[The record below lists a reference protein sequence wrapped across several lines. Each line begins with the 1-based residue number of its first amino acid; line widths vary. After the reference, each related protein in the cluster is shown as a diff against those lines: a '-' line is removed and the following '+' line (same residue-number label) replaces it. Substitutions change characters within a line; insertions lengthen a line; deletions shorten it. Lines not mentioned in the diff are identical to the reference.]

1 MRQLRI
7 PELSELEWLMTTTP
21 ARADAPLTK
30 AGMVVI
36 GPSPAHMTG
45 QL

>member
-21 ARADAPLTK
+21 ARANAPLTQ
-30 AGMVVI
+30 AGIVVI
-36 GPSPAHMTG
+36 GPCPAHMTG